1 MEAEVPG
8 GLPPASPVDTGVL
21 PVRTTGRGALAVAFD
36 EGEVARAVEELLVHG
51 RDAVRIAVAPVDD
64 ANAERGAA
72 LGFTQVAGMRRAGG
86 GLVSYLAFLP
96 AGEKRVPIL
105 QARGSLKWDISPMM
119 SAIGW
124 MQFRRDNNMT
134 RLELDPSGTVLL
146 RSFISP
152 NFVGYG
158 LAMQARF

>member
-1 MEAEVPG
+1 MDLFG
-8 GLPPASPVDTGVL
+8 QDTSRTIV
-21 PVRTTGRGALAVAFD
+21 VREQG
-36 EGEVARAVEELLVHG
+36 
-51 RDAVRIAVAPVDD
+51 
-64 ANAERGAA
+64 N
-72 LGFTQVAGMRRAGG
+72 
-86 GLVSYLAFLP
+86 LAFLP